1 MPSPLEKSRLKRQL
15 KSGLEEKA
23 LQEKALRTRHSGP
36 GEKLPD
42 QLRVR
47 THGACGMNGRD
58 CATRGLRRAV
68 SEPVPDCATRGL
80 CRADC
85 ESVSDCATRGLR
97 RADCEPSRVAAHT

>member
-15 KSGLEEKA
+15 TSGLEEKA

-47 THGACGMNGRD
+47 A
-58 CATRGLRRAV
+58 
-68 SEPVPDCATRGL
+68 
-80 CRADC
+80 
-85 ESVSDCATRGLR
+85 
-97 RADCEPSRVAAHT
+97 RVG